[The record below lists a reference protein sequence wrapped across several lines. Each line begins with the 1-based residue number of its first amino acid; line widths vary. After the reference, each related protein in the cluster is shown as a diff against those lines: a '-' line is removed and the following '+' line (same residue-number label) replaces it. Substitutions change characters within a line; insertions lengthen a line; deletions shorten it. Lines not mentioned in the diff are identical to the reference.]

1 MSQLRHTLEIVA
13 PGAKRSQPDRYSAL
27 LKCRS
32 CHGKGTHTVQL
43 GHSLFKDM
51 PCECCE
57 GSGYMTAE
65 ITIDYKPFTLK

>member
-13 PGAKRSQPDRYSAL
+13 PGAKRSQPERLSMML
-27 LKCRS
+27 QCRA
-32 CHGKGTHTVQL
+32 CNARGYHNVQF
-43 GHSLFKDM
+43 GHSAFRER
-51 PCECCE
+51 PCECCD